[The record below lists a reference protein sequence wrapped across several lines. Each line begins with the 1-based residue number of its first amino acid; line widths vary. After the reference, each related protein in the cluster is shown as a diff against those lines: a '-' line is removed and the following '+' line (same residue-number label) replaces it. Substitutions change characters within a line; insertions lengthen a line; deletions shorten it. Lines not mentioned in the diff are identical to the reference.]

1 MKNKNF
7 RFYWEEPYGKK
18 EPDINI
24 GVPGFKRDEITVNL
38 TSNSITIN
46 AAKKVH
52 SVQKNKNF
60 YKEEAFASS
69 FSRSMSL
76 PHKINTEDFDV
87 VVSDNSVILKR
98 KKKKQLVR

>member
-1 MKNKNF
+1 MKDKNF
-7 RFYWEEPYGKK
+7 RFYWEEPHGKK
-18 EPDINI
+18 EPNINI

-46 AAKKVH
+46 ASKKVRK
-52 SVQKNKNF
+52 SEKGKNF
-60 YKEEAFASS
+60 YTEEAFASS

-76 PHKINTEDFDV
+76 PHKINAEDFDV
-87 VVSDNSVILKR
+87 VVSDNSVMLKR